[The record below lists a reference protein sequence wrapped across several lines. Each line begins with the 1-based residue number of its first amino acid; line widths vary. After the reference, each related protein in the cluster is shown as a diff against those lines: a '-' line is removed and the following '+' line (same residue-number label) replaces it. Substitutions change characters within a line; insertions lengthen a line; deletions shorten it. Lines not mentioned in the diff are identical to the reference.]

1 MEGSRAIY
9 SRTVLLLGLVSL
21 CTDLASEMLYPVLPL
36 YLEQIGFSVAGIG
49 LLEGLAQGAAGLSKG
64 WFGHWSDRLGRRLP
78 FVRWGY
84 GLSAVSKPLM
94 ALWSAPLWVLAMRTL
109 DRLGKG
115 IRTGARDAL
124 LAAEATQATRG
135 RVFGLHRGM
144 DTLGAA
150 LGPLLAMAWLARHP
164 ADYRTLFLWALLP
177 GLVAVALTFLLR
189 EPATAAGNAAA
200 RPHPLAFL
208 GYWRRAPAAWRRL
221 VAPLL
226 AFALLNSSDFFLLLW
241 LRTAGLSDTWLIG
254 LYVWYNL
261 VYALAA
267 WPAGALADRFGMK
280 RTFTGGMLLFAAV
293 YGGMAFAKNWMWFA
307 ALFALYG
314 LYAAATEGVAKAWIS
329 NLVPRQERAT
339 ALGTWEALRSVA
351 VLLASALAGIVWDA
365 FGPVWLLLGSAA
377 GVLLVA
383 AWLAGVGV
391 SDS

>member
-1 MEGSRAIY
+1 MKGSRAIY

-64 WFGHWSDRLGRRLP
+64 WFGHWSDRMGRRVP

-150 LGPLLAMAWLARHP
+150 LGPLLAMAWLASHP

-189 EPATAAGNAAA
+189 EPGTAAGNAAT

-208 GYWRRAPAAWRRL
+208 GYWRKAPAAWRRL
-221 VAPLL
+221 VMPLL

-261 VYALAA
+261 VYAFAA
-267 WPAGALADRFGMK
+267 WPAGSLADHFGMK

-293 YGGMAFAKNWMWFA
+293 YGGMAFVNNRMWFA

-314 LYAAATEGVAKAWIS
+314 LYAAATEGIAKAWIS

-365 FGPVWLLLGSAA
+365 FGPVWLLLGTAA
-377 GVLLVA
+377 GVLAVA
-383 AWLAGVGV
+383 AWLAAVGV